1 MNAQTSTQN
10 VPIAVVNIT
19 DWSQVP
25 GSNTYFRTSDVTP
38 FVADDGLH
46 IYNSRGNSRS
56 WGTPSVRS
64 DVAALTETVI
74 MVEVVGW
81 HKHTVSPVG
90 GSFYFV
96 NEGGRWVRR
105 TANYKTVKAALAV
118 Q

>member
-10 VPIAVVNIT
+10 VPVTVVNIT

-46 IYNSRGNSRS
+46 IYNSRGISRS
-56 WGTPSVRS
+56 WGTPRVTSAVEALS
-64 DVAALTETVI
+64 DTVI

-96 NEGGRWVRR
+96 NESGRWTRR
-105 TANYKTVKAALAV
+105 TANHKAVKAALAN
-118 Q
+118 